1 MCMIVAIIPMAGAAT
16 NQNIKTNINYNA
28 NVDQALALGV
38 TSQEALQ
45 MENNLQDKKPFGTN
59 TEKVLAKTNME
70 QSNPNELKLGDS
82 GDKVKKLQTWLK
94 DYGFYSGDIDGQFG
108 PFTVTAVKNF
118 QEAAS
123 IKVDGIVGKETRTA
137 MKEWDDYLAEVQA
150 KVQAKDTSSKSYSST
165 KHYTKQQY
173 RRAYARYRG
182 GYGYTNGLDCWGMSS
197 RIYGQLTA
205 SGQKARIIQ
214 YATSMSSRH
223 RSVQIYKN
231 GAWVNYDYSGYSKI
245 YSATSN
251 SVNGKV
257 VTSS

>member
-1 MCMIVAIIPMAGAAT
+1 MIVAIIPMAGAAT

-108 PFTVTAVKNF
+108 QFTETAVKNF
-118 QEAAS
+118 QKSAS

-137 MKEWDDYLAEVQA
+137 MKEWDDYLAEI
-150 KVQAKDTSSKSYSST
+150 QAKDTSSKSYSNT

-223 RSVQIYKN
+223 RSVQVYKN